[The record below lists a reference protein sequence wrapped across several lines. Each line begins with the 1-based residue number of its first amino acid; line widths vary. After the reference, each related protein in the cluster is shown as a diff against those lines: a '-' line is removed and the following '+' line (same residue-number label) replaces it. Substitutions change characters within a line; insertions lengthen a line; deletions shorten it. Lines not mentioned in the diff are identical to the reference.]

1 MYITYLY
8 EYCLCSLVSRPTIL
22 FQSLASRNWHITWIP
37 RLDLGQSNIS
47 RLFNDP
53 GVVNYR
59 YSTRTSYYLVIKSQ
73 LLLLNRVSLVFP
85 VAPVIAFDLFCVLQC
100 THKAYTNVEG
110 TDETPFCSNLS
121 HSKRS
126 LCASDF
132 STLILKS
139 FLNRQQK
146 KHAYQTWFS
155 C

>member
-8 EYCLCSLVSRPTIL
+8 ECCLCSLVSTIS

-47 RLFNDP
+47 RLFDDP

-100 THKAYTNVEG
+100 THKAYTSVEG
-110 TDETPFCSNLS
+110 TNETPFCSNLA

-146 KHAYQTWFS
+146 NHTIEHGFLVRL
-155 C
+155 